1 MKVSPSERND
11 ALFENL
17 LLTVEE
23 QPTPTTTLHPTRL
36 FFFCFVLKD
45 WKLDSFV
52 TVSMET
58 ARGSH

>member
-11 ALFENL
+11 TLFENL

-23 QPTPTTTLHPTRL
+23 QPQPPPPPFTRQD
-36 FFFCFVLKD
+36 FFFFFVLKD
-45 WKLDSFV
+45 WELDSFV